1 MKYKEARPRI
11 LTGDVILWKGKGI
24 ISSLI
29 MKWSEYSHA
38 SLVVRLK
45 EYEEL
50 KNRVFLVEA
59 LSSGLQ
65 FRLLSEKLG
74 KGSEAFWMSINM
86 PLEQLEKSREH
97 ALIECAKGIP
107 YDYSSIFKNIFGKV
121 NNNAKEYF
129 CSEFVWM
136 NWISAEYIST
146 KQSKLKAPRPGDL
159 PVYVDVKPVPIEI

>member
-38 SLVVRLK
+38 SLVVRLR

-50 KNRVFLVEA
+50 ENRVFLVEA
-59 LSSGLQ
+59 LGSGLQ

-74 KGSEAFWMSINM
+74 KGNEAFWMSINM
-86 PLEQLEKSREH
+86 LPEQLEKSREH
-97 ALIECAKGIP
+97 ALMECAKGIP
-107 YDYSSIFKNIFGKV
+107 YDYGSIFKNIFGKV

-136 NWISAEYIST
+136 NWLNAGYVLPE
-146 KQSKLKAPRPGDL
+146 KQGFQAPRPGDL
-159 PVYVDVKPVPIEI
+159 PAYVDIKPIFIEN